1 MIMSHKHRT
10 IFEGNFCE
18 WEPEPISCRKNS
30 FELIFS
36 KKKNLALGASKVDSG
51 PNQIKS
57 NPLTQTNPLS
67 KSLHLK
73 SMLPW
78 AEPRCSGGQPIRILG
93 FRFKMVQNISG
104 IKKGIKKAIKHH
116 QTMWIK
122 ALYPKSWA
130 PNSDLMNK
138 TPLRLQKSK
147 ELCSAKM
154 PKGSEASRPRR
165 SLHT

>member
-1 MIMSHKHRT
+1 MGARANFLPQKFFRT
-10 IFEGNFCE
+10 HIFEE
-18 WEPEPISCRKNS
+18 
-30 FELIFS
+30 
-36 KKKNLALGASKVDSG
+36 KNLALGASKVDSG

-57 NPLTQTNPLS
+57 TDSNQPIVQVAAFEVHAALGRTTMHGQS
-67 KSLHLK
+67 Q
-73 SMLPW
+73 
-78 AEPRCSGGQPIRILG
+78 RGGQPIRILG